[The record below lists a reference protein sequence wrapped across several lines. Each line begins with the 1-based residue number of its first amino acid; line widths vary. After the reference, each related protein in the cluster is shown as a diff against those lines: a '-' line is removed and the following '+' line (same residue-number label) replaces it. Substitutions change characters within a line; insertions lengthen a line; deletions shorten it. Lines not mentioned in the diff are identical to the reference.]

1 MKLRVCACCAYATDL
16 METQLPLLTQQS
28 TGKDATLTAM
38 ATFDAVNIDT
48 LTDANFANFTGI
60 DA

>member
-1 MKLRVCACCAYATDL
+1 MRMYVLTATDFNGD
-16 METQLPLLTQQS
+16 TSHVFDTTVNGQ
-28 TGKDATLTAM
+28 GDATLTAM

-60 DA
+60 